1 MVTKWYRNDLM
12 KIPKATQ
19 PFMLFIKHGLKNE
32 NEQNKLNFNGVLTL
46 SDKMFCSH
54 TSAVKVRSLML
65 FYILFLL

>member
-12 KIPKATQ
+12 KIPKAAQ
-19 PFMLFIKHGLKNE
+19 PFIKHGLKNE
-32 NEQNKLNFNGVLTL
+32 SEQNKLNFNGVLTL

-54 TSAVKVRSLML
+54 TSAVKVGSLML

>member
-1 MVTKWYRNDLM
+1 M

-19 PFMLFIKHGLKNE
+19 PFLLFIKHGLKNE

-54 TSAVKVRSLML
+54 TSAVKSDH
-65 FYILFLL
+65 